1 MKIKH
6 LLSVVTTLVFAA
18 SVWAQDAKP
27 AAAIPTELVNKGFN
41 TLYSAVVTAGLVE
54 ALSAPGPF
62 TIFAPNDVAFKKLPA
77 DKLSALL
84 KDKEKLAAVL
94 KNHIIE
100 GKVSAAD
107 VKNGKVKTLGGGE
120 LDLKVAAGVISV
132 NGAKVVGTRKDV
144 AASNG
149 VIHAIDTVLLP

>member
-6 LLSVVTTLVFAA
+6 LLSVVTTLVLAA

-27 AAAIPTELVNKGFN
+27 AAIIPTELVYKGFN
-41 TLYSAVVTAGLVE
+41 TLHSAVASAGLIE
-54 ALSAPGPF
+54 TLSAPGPF
-62 TIFAPNDVAFKKLPA
+62 TFFAPNDAAFKKIPA

-100 GKVSAAD
+100 GKVTSADIKA
-107 VKNGKVKTLGGGE
+107 GKVKTLGGGE
-120 LDLKVAAGVISV
+120 LDLKVAAGAVTV
-132 NGAKVVGTRKDV
+132 NDAKVVKKDV

-149 VIHAIDTVLLP
+149 VIHGIDTVLLP